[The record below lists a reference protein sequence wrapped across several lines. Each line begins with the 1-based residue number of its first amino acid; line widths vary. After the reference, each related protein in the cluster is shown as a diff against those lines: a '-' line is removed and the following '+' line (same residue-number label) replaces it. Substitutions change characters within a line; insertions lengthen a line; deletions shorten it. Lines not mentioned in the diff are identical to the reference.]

1 MTSEPRTSCAEGVAA
16 RRGASPGDRAAEHGV
31 PSLGR
36 HLGERVGAP
45 HLAELRLDGQQL
57 AGGEVHHD
65 GRDLHDPAGVAEQD
79 SLARGPSQQRQ
90 PDDPGLVDDVAVGS
104 RGGRADRLLSL
115 PQQATVLKH
124 VVDMASVGDD
134 GPAAL
139 LDRPWMDQMRSAP
152 DGSGAVEVWLDVSR
166 DIYARV
172 SPVMRVVREAA
183 GSDPEMA
190 EQQRLSRS
198 QSLTAHRVL
207 AERGCLR
214 AGMDVDEAGEV
225 LYGLVSLDLYVLFV
239 DELGWSPAR
248 WQEWATDA
256 VVMTVLHPG
265 G

>member
-1 MTSEPRTSCAEGVAA
+1 MQAA
-16 RRGASPGDRAAEHGV
+16 RRLFLTDGYAATTLEQV
-31 PSLGR
+31 A
-36 HLGERVGAP
+36 VG
-45 HLAELRLDGQQL
+45 
-57 AGGEVHHD
+57 
-65 GRDLHDPAGVAEQD
+65 AGVAVQTVYFHF
-79 SLARGPSQQRQ
+79 RNK
-90 PDDPGLVDDVAVGS
+90 
-104 RGGRADRLLSL
+104 
-115 PQQATVLKH
+115 ATVLKH

-134 GPAAL
+134 EPVAL
-139 LDRPWMDQMRSAP
+139 LERPWMDQMRSAP
-152 DGSGAVEVWLDVSR
+152 DGSGAVAVWLDVSR

-198 QSLTAHRVL
+198 QTLTAHRMLAEHL

-256 VVMTVLHPG
+256 VVRTVLHPG
-265 G
+265 D